1 VADGGARGTDEAGG
15 RGTLTVADKVVE
27 KLARWA
33 TLQVEGVAP
42 EGSTTGR
49 LGAVLGRGYPSVDV
63 DRAGT
68 RATVDVEVAALW
80 PTPADTVAGR
90 VQEAVRRSLREHVSV
105 DADSV
110 AVTVADLVTTEELG
124 RRSAR

>member
-1 VADGGARGTDEAGG
+1 VADGAERGRGEAGG

-42 EGSTTGR
+42 QDATTSR
-49 LGAVLGRGYPSVDV
+49 LGSVLGRGYPSVDV

-68 RATVDVEVAALW
+68 RATVDVEVAAVW
-80 PTPADTVAGR
+80 PQPADAVAGR

-105 DADSV
+105 DVDSV
-110 AVTVADLVTTEELG
+110 AVTVADLARAAG
-124 RRSAR
+124 PGQRSVR